1 MKLIRLLKRKF
12 LALFCKLFVRSYVLY
27 TRGWNVVGQQEN
39 EELNSEL
46 NVVYRYLLKK
56 GIPHT
61 DAEDAVQEAAYK
73 YLRFS
78 DSIHASKVR
87 SWLIRVSLNYYYDQ
101 YRKNKKHVLHF
112 EEKIVDQQRIEE
124 LPELLMI
131 QKERTME
138 LNSLLSKLRPLF
150 SELIFLKYELDLSY
164 IEIAQLL
171 GISTSSVKTNLF
183 RARRKFLK
191 LYEEGQHEE

>member
-1 MKLIRLLKRKF
+1 MFK
-12 LALFCKLFVRSYVLY
+12 RSYTQGGGMLS
-27 TRGWNVVGQQEN
+27 GQQEN

-46 NVVYRYLLKK
+46 NVVYKYLVKK
-56 GIPHT
+56 GISHA

-101 YRKNKKHVLHF
+101 YRKNKKHVFHF
-112 EEKIVDQQRIEE
+112 EEKVVDQQSTEE
-124 LPELLMI
+124 LPELMMI

-138 LNSLLSKLRPLF
+138 FNTFLSKLRPLF
-150 SELIFLKYELDLSY
+150 SELILLKYELDLSY
-164 IEIAQLL
+164 NEIAQLL

-191 LYEEGQHEE
+191 VYEEGQHEE